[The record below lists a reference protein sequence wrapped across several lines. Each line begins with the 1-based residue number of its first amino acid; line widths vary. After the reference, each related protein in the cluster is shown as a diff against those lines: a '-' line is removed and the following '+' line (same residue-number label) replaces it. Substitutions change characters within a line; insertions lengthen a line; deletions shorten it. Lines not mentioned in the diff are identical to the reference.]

1 MKFDKNNGTN
11 YALRK
16 ELLHKIM
23 LFGVGISIIVSIE
36 DVLVYKNLLRSLP
49 LIGLI
54 LVFAICLV
62 VYKKFDNVEFGA
74 RFMAIAAVFVV
85 FPYIFFTNGAIE
97 GGSSLW
103 FVLVIFYIIG
113 IFRGPEMAAFLV
125 LALVEDVV

>member
-62 VYKKFDNVEFGA
+62 VQKV
-74 RFMAIAAVFVV
+74 
-85 FPYIFFTNGAIE
+85 
-97 GGSSLW
+97 
-103 FVLVIFYIIG
+103 
-113 IFRGPEMAAFLV
+113 
-125 LALVEDVV
+125 

>member
-62 VYKKFDNVEFGA
+62 VSKKFDNVEFGA

-103 FVLVIFYIIG
+103 FVLG
-113 IFRGPEMAAFLV
+113 IF
-125 LALVEDVV
+125 